1 MIVITIIVITV
12 MTIDY
17 CLFKNVS
24 SLNHYSIILGRWYHL
39 RVITKRILY
48 STEAV
53 FTILADTFGADQETA
68 YSDYMELAL
77 QLQYAL
83 RTPVSV

>member
-1 MIVITIIVITV
+1 MANT
-12 MTIDY
+12 
-17 CLFKNVS
+17 L
-24 SLNHYSIILGRWYHL
+24 LALGKAELHWHAEGPN
-39 RVITKRILY
+39 
-48 STEAV
+48 SCGPEAV
-53 FTILADTFGADQETA
+53 FSILADTFGADQETA